1 MWHRCSLVSCRSVLR
16 LAAMVAGVLQV
27 VLFSHFQKLQII
39 KYKGKNRFPFP
50 PLVISVHRRS
60 QAIRYYPLVGIN
72 NPSVAGRSTP
82 SPHKGRRGQK
92 ISFGCLYTSKFI
104 ILLCFFYAHMPD
116 FRISGPFPGKVKS
129 EFKNEG
135 RTAEGCTLKPPR
147 CSAGLVVARDHF
159 FADGFLEL
167 FWTKA

>member
-1 MWHRCSLVSCRSVLR
+1 MWRRCSLTSCCSVLQ
-16 LAAMVAGVLQV
+16 LAATVAGVLQV
-27 VLFSHFQKLQII
+27 VLFSHFPKLEII

-92 ISFGCLYTSKFI
+92 ISFGCLYMSKSI
-104 ILLCFFYAHMPD
+104 ILLCFFMPPCQI
-116 FRISGPFPGKVKS
+116 FEYRVHFQEKS
-129 EFKNEG
+129 NQNLKNEG
-135 RTAEGCTLKPPR
+135 RTAEGCLHLQT
-147 CSAGLVVARDHF
+147 SS
-159 FADGFLEL
+159 L
-167 FWTKA
+167 FGRTGGG